1 MKTLRSQTKA
11 ARITLI
17 LVGWVFAICFMQNS
31 ALVEACQYQAVSDTT
46 ETSPIAISDNSI
58 TSAKEMSEPCDL
70 TAKLFSSAKVNLEH
84 MMVPLTLIAL
94 LIIAWISQQR
104 PAFIS
109 FTEPIVAKYRVHLTL
124 CVFRE

>member
-1 MKTLRSQTKA
+1 MYNFRSQTKA
-11 ARITLI
+11 ARIALI

-31 ALVEACQYQAVSDTT
+31 ALVEACQYQMAPDVQGVSFTLNDDTSLNAVQ
-46 ETSPIAISDNSI
+46 EI
-58 TSAKEMSEPCDL
+58 SEPCDL
-70 TAKLFSSAKVNLEH
+70 TAKLFSSAKVNFEH

-109 FTEPIVAKYRVHLTL
+109 FTEPIVTKYRVHLTL